1 MFYTRNKRNKIIKL
15 NYITIK
21 KIYSRTELTIDAL
34 SLLTLIITLIVSGI
48 YPFANLLSRLQTI
61 TKTIENKA

>member
-21 KIYSRTELTIDAL
+21 KYTLELTIDTL

-48 YPFANLLSRLQTI
+48 YPFAIKI
-61 TKTIENKA
+61 TNHNEDY

>member
-21 KIYSRTELTIDAL
+21 KIYSRTELTIDTL
-34 SLLTLIITLIVSGI
+34 SLLTLITTLIVSGI
-48 YPFANLLSRLQTI
+48 YPFAIEI
-61 TKTIENKA
+61 TNHNEDY

>member
-1 MFYTRNKRNKIIKL
+1 MFYTRNKRSKIIKL

-21 KIYSRTELTIDAL
+21 KYTLELTIDTL

-48 YPFANLLSRLQTI
+48 YSFAIEI
-61 TKTIENKA
+61 TNHNEDY

>member
-21 KIYSRTELTIDAL
+21 NIYFRTELTIDTL

-48 YPFANLLSRLQTI
+48 YPF
-61 TKTIENKA
+61 TIEITNHNEDY

>member
-15 NYITIK
+15 NYIAIK
-21 KIYSRTELTIDAL
+21 KIYSRTELTIDTL

-48 YPFANLLSRLQTI
+48 YPFAIEI
-61 TKTIENKA
+61 TNHNEDY

>member
-15 NYITIK
+15 NYIAIK
-21 KIYSRTELTIDAL
+21 KIYSRTELTIDTL

-48 YPFANLLSRLQTI
+48 YSFAMEIINHN
-61 TKTIENKA
+61 EDY

>member
-1 MFYTRNKRNKIIKL
+1 MFYTRNKRNKITKL

-21 KIYSRTELTIDAL
+21 KIYSRTELTIDTL

-48 YPFANLLSRLQTI
+48 YSFAIEI
-61 TKTIENKA
+61 TNHNEDY

>member
-1 MFYTRNKRNKIIKL
+1 MFYTRNKRNKITKL

-21 KIYSRTELTIDAL
+21 KIYSRTKLTIDAL

-48 YPFANLLSRLQTI
+48 YPFAIEI
-61 TKTIENKA
+61 TNHNEDY

>member
-1 MFYTRNKRNKIIKL
+1 MFYTSNKRNKIIKL

-21 KIYSRTELTIDAL
+21 KIYSRAELTIDTL

-48 YPFANLLSRLQTI
+48 YPFAIEI
-61 TKTIENKA
+61 TNHNEDY

>member
-48 YPFANLLSRLQTI
+48 YPFAI
-61 TKTIENKA
+61 

>member
-21 KIYSRTELTIDAL
+21 KIYSRTELTIDTL

-48 YPFANLLSRLQTI
+48 YPFATEI
-61 TKTIENKA
+61 TNHNEDY

>member
-21 KIYSRTELTIDAL
+21 KIYSGTELTIDTL

-48 YPFANLLSRLQTI
+48 YSFAIEI
-61 TKTIENKA
+61 TNHNKDY

>member
-1 MFYTRNKRNKIIKL
+1 MFYTRNKRDKIIKL

-21 KIYSRTELTIDAL
+21 KIYSRAELTIDTL

-48 YPFANLLSRLQTI
+48 YSFAIEI
-61 TKTIENKA
+61 TNHNEDY

>member
-15 NYITIK
+15 NYIAIK
-21 KIYSRTELTIDAL
+21 KIYSRTELTIDTL

-48 YPFANLLSRLQTI
+48 YPFAIEI
-61 TKTIENKA
+61 TSHNEDY

>member
-21 KIYSRTELTIDAL
+21 KIYSRTKLTIDTL

-48 YPFANLLSRLQTI
+48 CPFAIEI
-61 TKTIENKA
+61 TNHNEDY

>member
-21 KIYSRTELTIDAL
+21 KIYSRTELRIDTL

-48 YPFANLLSRLQTI
+48 YSFAIEI
-61 TKTIENKA
+61 TNHNEDY

>member
-1 MFYTRNKRNKIIKL
+1 MFYTRDKRNKIIKL

-21 KIYSRTELTIDAL
+21 KIYSRTELTIDTL

-48 YPFANLLSRLQTI
+48 YPFTI
-61 TKTIENKA
+61 

>member
-1 MFYTRNKRNKIIKL
+1 MFYTRNKRNRIIKL

-21 KIYSRTELTIDAL
+21 KIYSRTELTIDTL

-48 YPFANLLSRLQTI
+48 YPFAIKI
-61 TKTIENKA
+61 TNHNEDY

>member
-21 KIYSRTELTIDAL
+21 KIYSRTELAIDTL

-48 YPFANLLSRLQTI
+48 YPFAIEI
-61 TKTIENKA
+61 TNHNEDY

>member
-21 KIYSRTELTIDAL
+21 KIHSRTKLTIDTL

-48 YPFANLLSRLQTI
+48 YSFAIEI
-61 TKTIENKA
+61 TNHNEDY

>member
-1 MFYTRNKRNKIIKL
+1 MFYTRDKINKIIKL

-21 KIYSRTELTIDAL
+21 KIYSGTELTIDTL

-48 YPFANLLSRLQTI
+48 YSFAIEI
-61 TKTIENKA
+61 TNHSEDY

>member
-21 KIYSRTELTIDAL
+21 KIYSRTEFTIDTL

-48 YPFANLLSRLQTI
+48 YPFAIEI
-61 TKTIENKA
+61 TNHNEDY

>member
-21 KIYSRTELTIDAL
+21 KIYSGTELTIDTL

-48 YPFANLLSRLQTI
+48 YSFAIEI
-61 TKTIENKA
+61 TNHSEDY

>member
-48 YPFANLLSRLQTI
+48 YPFSIEI
-61 TKTIENKA
+61 TNHNEDY

>member
-21 KIYSRTELTIDAL
+21 NIYSRTELTIVTL
-34 SLLTLIITLIVSGI
+34 SLLTLIITLIVSEI
-48 YPFANLLSRLQTI
+48 YSFAIEI
-61 TKTIENKA
+61 TNHNEDY

>member
-1 MFYTRNKRNKIIKL
+1 MFYTRDKRNKIIKL

-21 KIYSRTELTIDAL
+21 KIYSRTELTIDTL

-48 YPFANLLSRLQTI
+48 YSFAIEI
-61 TKTIENKA
+61 TNHSEDY

>member
-1 MFYTRNKRNKIIKL
+1 MFYTRNKRNKIINL

-21 KIYSRTELTIDAL
+21 KIYSKTELTIDTL

-48 YPFANLLSRLQTI
+48 YPFAIEI
-61 TKTIENKA
+61 TNHNEDY

>member
-21 KIYSRTELTIDAL
+21 KIYSRTELTIDTL

-48 YPFANLLSRLQTI
+48 YSFAIEI
-61 TKTIENKA
+61 TNHSEDY

>member
-21 KIYSRTELTIDAL
+21 KIYSRTKLTIDVL
-34 SLLTLIITLIVSGI
+34 SLLTLIITLIVSEI
-48 YPFANLLSRLQTI
+48 YSFAIEI
-61 TKTIENKA
+61 TNHNEDY

>member
-1 MFYTRNKRNKIIKL
+1 MFYTRNKRSKIIKL

-21 KIYSRTELTIDAL
+21 KYTLELTIDTL

-48 YPFANLLSRLQTI
+48 YPFAIEI
-61 TKTIENKA
+61 TNHNKDY

>member
-21 KIYSRTELTIDAL
+21 KIYSRTGLTIDTL
-34 SLLTLIITLIVSGI
+34 SLLTLIITLIVLGI
-48 YPFANLLSRLQTI
+48 YSFAIEI
-61 TKTIENKA
+61 TNHNEDY

>member
-1 MFYTRNKRNKIIKL
+1 MFYTRNKRDKIIKL

-21 KIYSRTELTIDAL
+21 NIYFRTKLTIDTL

-48 YPFANLLSRLQTI
+48 YSF
-61 TKTIENKA
+61 TIEITNHNEDY

>member
-15 NYITIK
+15 NYIAIK
-21 KIYSRTELTIDAL
+21 KIYSRTELTIDTL

-48 YPFANLLSRLQTI
+48 YSFAIEI
-61 TKTIENKA
+61 TNHNEDY

>member
-21 KIYSRTELTIDAL
+21 NIYSRTELIIDTL

-48 YPFANLLSRLQTI
+48 YPFAIEI
-61 TKTIENKA
+61 TNHNEDY